1 MHDQKLLYDL
11 QTQNAFLNMKLDEF
25 IEGTAKSNNST
36 NNQVRQSRGTNVFIL
51 LSRIN
56 PIR

>member
-25 IEGTAKSNNST
+25 IEGTAKSNSST

-51 LSRIN
+51 LCRIN
-56 PIR
+56 PIL

>member
-36 NNQVRQSRGTNVFIL
+36 NNQVRQSRGTNVYTY
-51 LSRIN
+51 
-56 PIR
+56 